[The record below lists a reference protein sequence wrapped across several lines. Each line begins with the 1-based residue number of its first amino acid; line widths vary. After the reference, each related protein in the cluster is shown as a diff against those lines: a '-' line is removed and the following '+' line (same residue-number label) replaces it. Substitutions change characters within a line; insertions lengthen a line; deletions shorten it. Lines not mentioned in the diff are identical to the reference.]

1 MEWIGTAIAWLI
13 IGGIILFVGGYF
25 LTMLLEILGVVAG
38 FLLWIISLFTKKS
51 ETESD
56 EIVAKQASIKPRVNA
71 DFSPVDVE
79 KESLVGRLVEFDYMD
94 ADGNETTRQVYVTS
108 VDKWK
113 LKGNC
118 KLRRAQRTF
127 RFDSMQSLYITDV
140 ETGELI
146 WLDD

>member
-1 MEWIGTAIAWLI
+1 MEWVGTAIAWLI
-13 IGGIILFVGGYF
+13 IGGIIIFVGGYF

-38 FLLWIISLFTKKS
+38 FLLWFISLFTKKP
-51 ETESD
+51 EVESD
-56 EIVAKQASIKPRVNA
+56 EIVPRQASIKPRVNA
-71 DFSPVDVE
+71 DFSSVDAE
-79 KESLVGRLVEFDYMD
+79 KESLIGRLVEFDYMD
-94 ADGNETTRQVYVTS
+94 ADDNETTRQVYVTS

-140 ETGELI
+140 ETGELL
-146 WLDD
+146 WLDN